1 MARLSNITSSI
12 ATTVVGPDSFTV
24 VCLSFSYCNPSKSGD
39 QIPSSK
45 AKHERLLVEGD
56 SSTSYSTVVI
66 FYSANESQ
74 VHSGKTNYFAGGME
88 LGVKEKAV
96 EAKLAIL
103 VSNENVSV
111 ATNYQM
117 ILGERRKT
125 RLETGDSEAF

>member
-1 MARLSNITSSI
+1 
-12 ATTVVGPDSFTV
+12 
-24 VCLSFSYCNPSKSGD
+24 
-39 QIPSSK
+39 
-45 AKHERLLVEGD
+45 
-56 SSTSYSTVVI
+56 
-66 FYSANESQ
+66 
-74 VHSGKTNYFAGGME
+74 ME